1 MLNNLSVGTIFMLIK
16 MTLIILIIVNVICR
30 FKNADGNWTKK
41 YIDRIAFFMSV
52 LITMLILRY

>member
-16 MTLIILIIVNVICR
+16 MTLIILIIVNVINR
-30 FKNADGNWTKK
+30 FKNADEGSTKK

-52 LITMLILRY
+52 IITMLILGY